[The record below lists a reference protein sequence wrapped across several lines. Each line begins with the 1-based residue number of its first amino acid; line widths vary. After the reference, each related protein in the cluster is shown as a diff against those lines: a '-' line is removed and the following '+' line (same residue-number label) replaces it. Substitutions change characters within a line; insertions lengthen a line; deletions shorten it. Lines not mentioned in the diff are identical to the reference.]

1 MVSQLCALFPS
12 ALRMGSKYH
21 ERMVATMFKH
31 ALAVGAI
38 ALGFTLGMGFS
49 AHAEISTV
57 EVYDLV
63 NEYRAENGLGA
74 LVVDESLS
82 GGATIRARES
92 SEVWS
97 HTRPDG
103 SDWWT
108 VDTRL
113 YGENLGYGY
122 DTASELVNAWIASPS
137 HNANLLGN
145 FGTVCVSTYVDAN
158 GVECVAQEF
167 GL

>member
-1 MVSQLCALFPS
+1 
-12 ALRMGSKYH
+12 
-21 ERMVATMFKH
+21 MFKH
-31 ALAVGAI
+31 ALAVGAV
-38 ALGFTLGMGFS
+38 ALGFTLGMGFT
-49 AHAEISTV
+49 AHAEISTG

-63 NEYRAENGLGA
+63 NEWRAENGLGA
-74 LVVDESLS
+74 LAVDESMS
-82 GGATIRARES
+82 DSANVRARES

-108 VDTRL
+108 VDARL

-122 DTASELVNAWIASPS
+122 SSASELVGAWIASPS

-145 FGTVCVSTYVDAN
+145 FSTVCVSTYVDAN
-158 GVECVAQEF
+158 GVEFVAQEF
-167 GL
+167 GR